1 MARVAMA
8 ATLAASYGI
17 YGPAFE
23 LLEARAL
30 KSGGE
35 EYLDSEKFEQ
45 RVWERERADS
55 LVDFIAVLN
64 RVRRDN
70 PALQSD
76 AGLRFLDVDNEQ
88 LIAYAKMTADRT
100 NIVVC
105 IVNLDPHHTQSG
117 WVTLDM
123 AALGLQAQQAFQMHD
138 LISNAHYLWH
148 GARNYISLDPQR
160 TPVHLMQLRA
170 RLKRENDFDY
180 FL

>member
-1 MARVAMA
+1 
-8 ATLAASYGI
+8 
-17 YGPAFE
+17 
-23 LLEARAL
+23 
-30 KSGGE
+30 
-35 EYLDSEKFEQ
+35 
-45 RVWERERADS
+45 
-55 LVDFIAVLN
+55 
-64 RVRRDN
+64 
-70 PALQSD
+70 
-76 AGLRFLDVDNEQ
+76 
-88 LIAYAKMTADRT
+88 LIAYAKMTSDRT